1 MEEINLILLDCH
13 RFMTEAH
20 KIAQTILG
28 YFDQHIF
35 QKNSSRIYVEQ
46 NLTSSLLQ
54 IVNVN

>member
-1 MEEINLILLDCH
+1 MKEISLILLGCH
-13 RFMTEAH
+13 RFTAEAH

-35 QKNSSRIYVEQ
+35 QKNSSRINVEQ

-54 IVNVN
+54 IVNV